1 MTKDILLLIVL
12 AIIDIAF
19 LIGSINGT
27 IILNSVF
34 SIIGFVLVEA
44 TINYF
49 IIKLIKIILS

>member
-34 SIIGFVLVEA
+34 SIIGFVLVEV

>member
-34 SIIGFVLVEA
+34 SIIGFILVEV

>member
-1 MTKDILLLIVL
+1 MTKNILLLIVL

-19 LIGSINGT
+19 LIGFIDGT

-34 SIIGFVLVEA
+34 SIIGFILVEV